1 MVSSMLLG
9 YQILVFRNCHLRLN
23 IWVSI
28 WYVFGKAVITSDVSR
43 IPIIYNLRIWLSKWL
58 AFCQLF
64 SLQVISAGSVI
75 SCSTIQTITNFNVY
89 VSVVSHLLKLLI
101 LCSINFIFW
110 ILSVNQMTTDI
121 HIVCSVN
128 DTRIISGVFF

>member
-1 MVSSMLLG
+1 MVSTMLLW

-121 HIVCSVN
+121 YIVCSVN